1 PKIMLV
7 AIMLSAAGSVSA
19 QTGSVKGIVWEQET
33 NEGVVGAN
41 ILLKGTAMGT
51 ISAADGTFELGGL
64 PTGNHVIAIS
74 FIGYASREIPRSGP
88 GASRKSGHRSR
99 RNQRDRF
106 CGHRQEDARCC
117 FDDKGS
123 GN

>member
-1 PKIMLV
+1 MSKDLLPKIMLV

-51 ISAADGTFELGGL
+51 ISAADGTLELGGL
-64 PTGNHVIAIS
+64 PPGNHVIAIPS
-74 FIGYASREIPRSGP
+74 IGYASRAI
-88 GASRKSGHRSR
+88 A
-99 RNQRDRF
+99 
-106 CGHRQEDARCC
+106 ARIQA
-117 FDDKGS
+117 GS
-123 GN
+123 THDLGRALLESQAIRLAGISAVATVA